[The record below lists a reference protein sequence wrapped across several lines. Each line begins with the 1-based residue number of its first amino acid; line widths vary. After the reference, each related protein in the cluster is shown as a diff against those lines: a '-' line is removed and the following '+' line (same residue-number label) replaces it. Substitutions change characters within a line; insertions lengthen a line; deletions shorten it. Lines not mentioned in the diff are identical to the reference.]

1 MTTTTLTPLTAA
13 RRLIARAEQRAA
25 RCGGKAHEYI
35 SEAMYQELKAA
46 VERKPQSVNRKTKG
60 ANDGLQ

>member
-35 SEAMYQELKAA
+35 SEATYQELKAA
-46 VERKPQSVNRKTKG
+46 CEPRKQRVKRNASQP
-60 ANDGLQ
+60 DLLD

>member
-1 MTTTTLTPLTAA
+1 MTTTTTLTPLAAA

-25 RCGGKAHEYI
+25 RCGGRPNEYI

-46 VERKPQSVNRKTKG
+46 CEPRRQRVKRNAP
-60 ANDGLQ
+60 A